1 MANAFAVAAFHVEK
15 RLAVVSSARMP
26 LPGPRVPSS
35 QAWAQGR
42 CHPPHCVWL
51 SWEGL
56 HPRPGSLAQGD
67 PWSREWALAECC
79 PYPQGALTEQVGLLL
94 HGLNLATILCFPASV
109 AFLLESITP
118 GAPHSTCPIPA
129 GCGGTPGE
137 PRPASG
143 AAPSR
148 SSPVGGV
155 GGHGLTLPFLQWA
168 PCWP

>member
-1 MANAFAVAAFHVEK
+1 MCGSPGRGCTLGLAAFPRET
-15 RLAVVSSARMP
+15 RG
-26 LPGPRVPSS
+26 PGSGP
-35 QAWAQGR
+35 
-42 CHPPHCVWL
+42 WL
-51 SWEGL
+51 SVA
-56 HPRPGSLAQGD
+56 PI
-67 PWSREWALAECC
+67 
-79 PYPQGALTEQVGLLL
+79 PQGALTEQVGLLL

-129 GCGGTPGE
+129 GRGGTPGE

-143 AAPSR
+143 AAPGR

-155 GGHGLTLPFLQWA
+155 EGHGLTLPFLQWA